1 MKNLGQMLKQAQ
13 QMQEKMA
20 EMQRSLDLI
29 EVEGSSGGGLVK
41 IRMSAKGDL
50 VGMNIDPSLMKPDE
64 VEILE
69 DLVKAAHHEARNKAQ
84 ERSQEEMKKIT
95 GGLTLPDGM
104 QLPF

>member
-20 EMQRSLDLI
+20 EMQRALDLI
-29 EVEGSSGGGLVK
+29 EVEGHSGGGLVTV
-41 IRMSAKGDL
+41 RMSAKGDL
-50 VGMNIDPSLMKPDE
+50 VGVSIDPTLMKPDE

-69 DLVKAAHHEARNKAQ
+69 DLIKAAHHEARGKAQ

-95 GGLTLPDGM
+95 GGLNLPEGM